1 MALRKRMSTSRWWRD
16 LIEKLQRKSSHKCAV
31 VSEAEGRRID
41 GTGDS
46 SNNQQP
52 WFYLIVFSFVDTHG
66 NVFGFRKCCV
76 MRESESL
83 QSFAARNLA
92 TLVAKDCKIPCP
104 CGCEL
109 ASETAVHEDA
119 NAEDAEDANATAMST
134 SRALG

>member
-1 MALRKRMSTSRWWRD
+1 MALRKRISTSRWWRD

-66 NVFGFRKCCV
+66 NVYSV
-76 MRESESL
+76 
-83 QSFAARNLA
+83 FANVVL
-92 TLVAKDCKIPCP
+92 
-104 CGCEL
+104 
-109 ASETAVHEDA
+109 
-119 NAEDAEDANATAMST
+119 
-134 SRALG
+134 